1 MKRVF
6 VLLMIA
12 TITFSC
18 SSSDKNISDNKK
30 ETVESTSAKT
40 DISGKYTIFEVNG
53 ESLKDKDFGGKI
65 PMLMLN
71 GENMTYSTNIGCNQI
86 NGKYILENSTITFSP
101 GMATMM
107 ACPDNLESEYVKA
120 LGEVDNYKVENF
132 MLKVYQGDLLK
143 IIFQPMKR

>member
-6 VLLMIA
+6 VLLIIT

-30 ETVESTSAKT
+30 ESVESASAKT
-40 DISGKYTIFEVNG
+40 DISGKYTILKFKG
-53 ESLKDKDFGGKI
+53 ESLKDKDFNGKM
-65 PMLMLN
+65 PLLMLN
-71 GENMTYSTNIGCNQI
+71 GGNMTYSTNIGCNQI
-86 NGKYILENSTITFSP
+86 NGKYTLEDSAITFLP

-107 ACPDNLESEYVKA
+107 ACPDNLESEYIKA